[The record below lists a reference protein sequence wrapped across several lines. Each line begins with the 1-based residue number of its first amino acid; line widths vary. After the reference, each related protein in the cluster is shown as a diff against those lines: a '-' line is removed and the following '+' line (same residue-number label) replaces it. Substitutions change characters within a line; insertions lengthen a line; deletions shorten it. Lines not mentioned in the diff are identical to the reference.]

1 MSPPKLH
8 PQDRHHTTPLFILI
22 DEYHCDTLRPFFI
35 PFTLRTH
42 THKMAATAI
51 ASSSSSAAAA
61 AAARTLI
68 VVAAR
73 RAQSQTSSR
82 AFGTGSRGSRGL
94 GWYTRYRDGR
104 GGRHL
109 QGKYWDRNVK
119 ELQEIN
125 DTVFRMGSLNYYLD
139 LQVGDGAPL
148 LRLELE
154 LATAALPLT
163 CQNFTL
169 LGDDGQYDNTIVHKI
184 EKGVGLCLG
193 DTQNKKGRGGACH
206 ESLSPYGS
214 LPETEP
220 LVLSHLPGIV
230 TMVCPGVDRVD
241 SRFMVCTNEAPHLDG
256 TFVAFGRLLDLEIV
270 KDLEETQYTTRGLPN
285 VDIKIVGCGPLNDN
299 GGNDDD
305 GSTTTGTSD
314 AA

>member
-1 MSPPKLH
+1 MTYIH
-8 PQDRHHTTPLFILI
+8 
-22 DEYHCDTLRPFFI
+22 RPAAVI
-35 PFTLRTH
+35 VHITH
-42 THKMAATAI
+42 SHNIMAAAI
-51 ASSSSSAAAA
+51 ASSSAAAA
-61 AAARTLI
+61 RTII
-68 VVAAR
+68 VVASKR
-73 RAQSQTSSR
+73 R

-109 QGKYWDRNVK
+109 QGKYWDRNVE

-125 DTVFRMGSLNYYLD
+125 DTVFKMGSLNYYLD
-139 LQVGDGAPL
+139 LQVGDEQPL

-154 LATAALPLT
+154 LATAALPVT

-169 LGDDGQYDNTIVHKI
+169 LGDDGHYDNTIVHKI

-193 DTQNKKGRGGACH
+193 DTHGKKGRGGACH
-206 ESLSPYGS
+206 ESLSPYGGAY

-230 TMVCPGVDRVD
+230 TMVCPGVDKVD
-241 SRFMVCTNEAPHLDG
+241 SRFMLCTNEAPHLDG
-256 TFVAFGRLLDLEIV
+256 TFVAFGRLLDLEVV

-285 VDIKIVGCGPLNDN
+285 VDIKIVGCGALNNNN
-299 GGNDDD
+299 GDDD
-305 GSTTTGTSD
+305 STTTTASASD